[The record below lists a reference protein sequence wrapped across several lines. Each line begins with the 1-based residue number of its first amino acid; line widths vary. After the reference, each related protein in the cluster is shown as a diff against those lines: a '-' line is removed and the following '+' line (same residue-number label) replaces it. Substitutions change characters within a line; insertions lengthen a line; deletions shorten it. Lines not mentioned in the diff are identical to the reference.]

1 MLDPNTNPHEHP
13 FLFNNRA
20 DDDEIKSDTTTNYD
34 SWHSVNYASRAPQ
47 KTTKKYGNHSM
58 GGRINVDNTTAAGDE
73 SDSPP
78 LRKTTSRVKNYR
90 SLSPASKKQAIARG
104 QRELMEMVKNMPE
117 SCYELS
123 LKDLVEHKYR
133 PMGGEEEEDRNQ
145 YRGQEEEYDDRST
158 ENLVRR
164 GNGNGNENEMKKNGE
179 RKKLVMRSGS
189 IDSGGFLLKMVLPI
203 SLGGKKKNNKSVK
216 EKGECLVVDA
226 NSNNMS
232 AKVSPKP
239 QGLDGSVKVVGG
251 DNEWWKMKRFSVSER
266 SESGVSSINSGSRK
280 SSGSGSSSSCSSRSS
295 SRRKSSGCWSFI
307 LLKKNK
313 RRD

>member
-1 MLDPNTNPHEHP
+1 
-13 FLFNNRA
+13 
-20 DDDEIKSDTTTNYD
+20 
-34 SWHSVNYASRAPQ
+34 
-47 KTTKKYGNHSM
+47 M

-78 LRKTTSRVKNYR
+78 LRKTTSRVKNCR

-164 GNGNGNENEMKKNGE
+164 GNGIGNENEMKKNGE
-179 RKKLVMRSGS
+179 RKKQVMRSGS

-280 SSGSGSSSSCSSRSS
+280 SSGSGSSSSCSSRSNSRYVINFNSEFHFHS
-295 SRRKSSGCWSFI
+295 SDRKFI
-307 LLKKNK
+307 FS
-313 RRD
+313 